1 MYTIQ
6 LTESQL
12 HDIARRDKLRRLRAQ
27 EDHVN
32 QNQIPSPVDPSLIKS
47 PTTSSISRSNL
58 VDKQKSLDE
67 ETSIAPDLLKDH
79 LDNEYTRRQKQV
91 LSSSSLTGISSYASL
106 QSST

>member
-32 QNQIPSPVDPSLIKS
+32 QTQIPSSFDASPIRS
-47 PTTSSISRSNL
+47 PTNPTSSRSHQI
-58 VDKQKSLDE
+58 DKQKSFDE
-67 ETSIAPDLLKDH
+67 DTSLAPDLLKDH

-91 LSSSSLTGISSYASL
+91 
-106 QSST
+106 

>member
-32 QNQIPSPVDPSLIKS
+32 QTQITSSFDTSPIRS
-47 PTTSSISRSNL
+47 PTTSTTISRFHQI
-58 VDKQKSLDE
+58 DKQKSFDE
-67 ETSIAPDLLKDH
+67 DTSLAPDLLKDH

-91 LSSSSLTGISSYASL
+91 CNSSV
-106 QSST
+106 QSSD

>member
-1 MYTIQ
+1 MFTIQ

-32 QNQIPSPVDPSLIKS
+32 QTQIPSPVDSSLISS
-47 PTTSSISRSNL
+47 PTTSTINRSNQL
-58 VDKQKSLDE
+58 DKQKSLDE

-79 LDNEYTRRQKQV
+79 IDNEYTRRQKQV
-91 LSSSSLTGISSYASL
+91 LASSSLTEFFSSVSL